1 MSNILFVLPVPC
13 LAGIKLELRPHAF
26 QCLQGGRKPRSSGDR
41 THQLSA
47 LASPRFVRMV
57 CRCLMKLHGHPS
69 TLIQAREAFG
79 KCRSDKV
86 FGLGLTLFPECPV
99 CGFAKLRHMQEM
111 ELRREDVV
119 QMGVVYRVLAAKD
132 SKQHKRESLIK
143 VLVCIQPCQ
152 SLFID
157 FMMLQKVWSAVF
169 MHLRLLASVVAYLGP
184 QSSCIHKLSIC
195 LSACLA
201 TVNLI
206 YLSIYLPIHLTIC
219 LYIYLSAYLA
229 IYLPIY
235 LSVYLFVCLS
245 VRLSVRL
252 SVCLS
257 VCLSVRRSIYL

>member
-1 MSNILFVLPVPC
+1 MSHVSTVLFVLPVPC

-86 FGLGLTLFPECPV
+86 VGLGLTLFPECPV

-143 VLVCIQPCQ
+143 VLVCIQPCHLSLSISWCFRRFGRQ
-152 SLFID
+152 SL
-157 FMMLQKVWSAVF
+157 
-169 MHLRLLASVVAYLGP
+169 
-184 QSSCIHKLSIC
+184 CI
-195 LSACLA
+195 
-201 TVNLI
+201 
-206 YLSIYLPIHLTIC
+206 
-219 LYIYLSAYLA
+219 
-229 IYLPIY
+229 
-235 LSVYLFVCLS
+235 FVCLHLWLPIS
-245 VRLSVRL
+245 VRNLHASINFLSA
-252 SVCLS
+252 
-257 VCLSVRRSIYL
+257 